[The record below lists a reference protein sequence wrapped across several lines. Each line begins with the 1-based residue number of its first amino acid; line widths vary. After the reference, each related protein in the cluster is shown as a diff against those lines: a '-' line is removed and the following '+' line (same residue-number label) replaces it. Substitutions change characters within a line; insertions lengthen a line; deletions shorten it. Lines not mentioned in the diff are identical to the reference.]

1 MQVYFWRAL
10 LPLEMRWRPPR
21 GVLSALNAAF
31 LVCSV
36 SPHEPALLIQRD
48 IPRMHVSGG
57 STCPVGAGHQLCP
70 GLRNAGSLVGGSWRG
85 LPTAG
90 GSTWGLSLRGG
101 VFDEQ
106 SESSWDAEHAH
117 LHPDNVMLDP
127 DALRELGAFTS
138 EKFRSDE
145 PGGQAK
151 EEIFEWMRTV
161 QEMERAKRE
170 KGEKK
175 EYIDLSDVEADSEDY
190 RYYDDESNPRRFEKG
205 YGPSRQLDEKMLET
219 RKTYRWSGPTARAS
233 PVPHCT
239 HTNRPW

>member
-1 MQVYFWRAL
+1 
-10 LPLEMRWRPPR
+10 
-21 GVLSALNAAF
+21 
-31 LVCSV
+31 
-36 SPHEPALLIQRD
+36 
-48 IPRMHVSGG
+48 MHVSGG
-57 STCPVGAGHQLCP
+57 STCPGGAGHQLCL
-70 GLRNAGSLVGGSWRG
+70 GLRNAGSLVGASWRG

-161 QEMERAKRE
+161 QEMERANRE

-190 RYYDDESNPRRFEKG
+190 RYYDDESNPRRFDKG

-219 RKTYRWSGPTARAS
+219 RKTYRWSGPTALAS